1 MNCHGSL
8 RPARASLGPSSAG
21 AGDRST
27 PGKFSSTGSS
37 RSHVRLGRLAPSFRA
52 FGIRPENW
60 LCAEQLKLV
69 AILSDVTAS
78 AAGRGP
84 LQFFF
89 CMRLLKCKGSFRSV
103 NWQAHSHWRANGKSW
118 PSQSL
123 NSGDLLREGMGCF
136 ADHIRI
142 LIELRQT
149 ASAKCADL

>member
-8 RPARASLGPSSAG
+8 RPTRASLGPSSAG

-78 AAGRGP
+78 AAERGP
-84 LQFFF
+84 LQFFLHEAAE
-89 CMRLLKCKGSFRSV
+89 MQRLFHICELAGAFTLASQRQELALPELDLWRSLEGRDWMLRRPHPDTDRAKANCKCKMR
-103 NWQAHSHWRANGKSW
+103 
-118 PSQSL
+118 
-123 NSGDLLREGMGCF
+123 
-136 ADHIRI
+136 
-142 LIELRQT
+142 
-149 ASAKCADL
+149 